1 MRIKLFMFLATI
13 AVSGIYAGMYII
25 QELPAEKSLRTAPPS
40 APVVKVQASP
50 NQASPAPTRGRTG
63 QQANFTPF
71 PATAQFETGDTWISD
86 GRRYRLYGL
95 QTCLRGT
102 NVTLSAGVVRD
113 CGELNLIMAQ
123 ALIRDTK
130 PVCTTVKD
138 LDENNALVVCQT
150 TTGERGYDLATYM
163 IAQGWGFAAVDGVGQ
178 LIVPGYRVAE
188 ESARAA
194 RTGLWAYSDMP
205 HPISVLMQQQKA
217 QQGQ

>member
-1 MRIKLFMFLATI
+1 MRIRLFMLISTI
-13 AVSGIYAGMYII
+13 AASGLYAGMYVMP
-25 QELPAEKSLRTAPPS
+25 ELLAEKSLRGTPS
-40 APVVKVQASP
+40 PPVVQVQTSP
-50 NQASPAPTRGRTG
+50 NQTPPAQTQDGG
-63 QQANFTPF
+63 AQQSNFTPF

-95 QTCLRGT
+95 QTCLRGS
-102 NVTLSAGVVRD
+102 NVTVSPGVVRD

-138 LDENNALVVCQT
+138 LDQNNAVIVCQT

-163 IAQGWGFAAVDGVGQ
+163 IAQGWGFAAADGAGQ

-188 ESARAA
+188 ESARSA
-194 RTGLWAYSDMP
+194 RVGLWAYSDMP
-205 HPISVLMQQQKA
+205 HPVSVLMQQQKA
-217 QQGQ
+217 QHGQ

>member
-1 MRIKLFMFLATI
+1 MRIKLYMFLATI
-13 AVSGIYAGMYII
+13 VASGVYTGMYIMP
-25 QELPAEKSLRTAPPS
+25 EVLNEKTEVPPVRPPIVL
-40 APVVKVQASP
+40 AQT
-50 NQASPAPTRGRTG
+50 SPAPPAETSGGAG
-63 QQANFTPF
+63 QQSNFAPF
-71 PATAQFETGDTWISD
+71 PATAQFETGDTWIAD

-102 NVTLSAGVVRD
+102 NITLSAGVVRD

-138 LDENNALVVCQT
+138 LDANNAVVVCQT

-163 IAQGWGFAAVDGVGQ
+163 IAQGWGFAAVDGAGQ

-188 ESARAA
+188 ESARSA
-194 RTGLWAYSDMP
+194 RAGLWAYSDMP
-205 HPISVLMQQQKA
+205 HPVSVLMQQRQPK
-217 QQGQ
+217 QGQ

>member
-1 MRIKLFMFLATI
+1 MLIITI
-13 AVSGIYAGMYII
+13 AASGLYASMYIMP
-25 QELPAEKSLRTAPPS
+25 ELLAEKFLS
-40 APVVKVQASP
+40 ATPISPPVVQVQATP
-50 NQASPAPTRGRTG
+50 NQLPPAAQTQDGSGP
-63 QQANFTPF
+63 QSNFTPF

-113 CGELNLIMAQ
+113 CGDLNLIMAQ

-138 LDENNALVVCQT
+138 LDENNAVVVCQT
-150 TTGERGYDLATYM
+150 TAGERGYDLATYM
-163 IAQGWGFAAVDGVGQ
+163 IAQGWGFAAVDGAGQ

-188 ESARAA
+188 ESARTA

-205 HPISVLMQQQKA
+205 HPVSVLLQQQKA